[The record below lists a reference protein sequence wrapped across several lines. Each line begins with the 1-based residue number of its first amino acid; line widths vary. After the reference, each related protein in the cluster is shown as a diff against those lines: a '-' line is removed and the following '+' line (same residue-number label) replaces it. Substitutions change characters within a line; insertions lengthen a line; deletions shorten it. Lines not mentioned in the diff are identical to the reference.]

1 MLAWERKNAASS
13 GGRLQGR
20 SLVDVIFFDGA
31 GVPAAEL
38 AGVEV
43 KGPARARRPDCCSS
57 SSSRSRGRWLEPS
70 PSPVGGPQAAA
81 AGALA
86 RLMELARLKQLH
98 IERPFEGIL

>member
-1 MLAWERKNAASS
+1 MLARERKNAARS

-43 KGPARARRPDCCSS
+43 KGPARARRPDCC